1 MDSALGMDY
10 KEGTVIST
18 GGCYTRHNFIRSARP
33 SSKKTAIPR
42 YGLKLT
48 RTKFGQAVETKAN
61 CMLKMLHWPN
71 GKSILPRSRP
81 TVATPSWLSMVT
93 RAGTR
98 VTLPEDASNL
108 AIVFASLC
116 YRRWVSDSWARIPG
130 GVMLEKL
137 TQIVMGFVLQC

>member
-1 MDSALGMDY
+1 M
-10 KEGTVIST
+10 
-18 GGCYTRHNFIRSARP
+18 
-33 SSKKTAIPR
+33 
-42 YGLKLT
+42 
-48 RTKFGQAVETKAN
+48 
-61 CMLKMLHWPN
+61 
-71 GKSILPRSRP
+71 
-81 TVATPSWLSMVT
+81 ATPSWLSMVT

-137 TQIVMGFVLQC
+137 TQIVMGFVLQCYGENAYVREKVRSR